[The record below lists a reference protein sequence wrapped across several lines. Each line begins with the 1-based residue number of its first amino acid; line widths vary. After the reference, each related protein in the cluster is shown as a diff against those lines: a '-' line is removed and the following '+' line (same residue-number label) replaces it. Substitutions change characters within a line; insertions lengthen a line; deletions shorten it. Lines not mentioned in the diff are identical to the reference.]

1 MDVKNI
7 AVATVYT
14 NLGDDAV
21 VHALKE
27 TGTEIV
33 VTSHELLPR
42 FRQMLPEVNIFYKIS
57 KHLFIAILPF
67 QSRLIIYCN
76 LFQVTKY
83 SPHNLL

>member
-1 MDVKNI
+1 MYLKNI

-21 VHALKE
+21 VHALNE

-42 FRQMLPEVNIFYKIS
+42 FRQMLPQVNICHKIS
-57 KHLFIAILPF
+57 SHLFSTMLPHQYLF
-67 QSRLIIYCN
+67 NGLLYSR
-76 LFQVTKY
+76 
-83 SPHNLL
+83 